1 MTDIAAEDVSGAHRP
16 GAGSAL
22 NPPNGPAG
30 TLPRRDLI
38 ILPLLSLATLI
49 VLLMFSEIGARLYFA
64 EAIDDSCRIHG
75 TAPGETRD
83 LPNCRSQLKLPEGR
97 MATYSYNECGYRTDA
112 PCGPRPAGVARVA
125 LIGSSM
131 VQSYGVSYDEAFATQ
146 AERAL
151 EKSCGRPVQMENLG
165 AVGNSILGM
174 HHQIGEALGLHPD
187 AVVMM
192 VDPFDVWSLSTYP
205 ETTASSAVP
214 QAAPPPEAASPD
226 LVHRVEMAL
235 KSSRAVFL
243 MQHFLF
249 KNRAFYIKAYL
260 LYGDKADFLRSPLTP
275 AWDERLARF
284 ERLAADMAG
293 QAHKAGVPFVLLLGP
308 QQAQAILMSDRHPP
322 AGVDPRA
329 FGRRM
334 AEIAGRHGMILID
347 SAEAFTPV
355 KHPEDDFFPVDGHP
369 DAEGNAVIAHA
380 LVQGLEQGA
389 MAPFAACDASR
400 AAAH

>member
-1 MTDIAAEDVSGAHRP
+1 MTDIAAEAVSGPTPP

-22 NPPNGPAG
+22 NPPQGPAE

-38 ILPLLSLATLI
+38 VLPLLSIATLM
-49 VLLMFSEIGARLYFA
+49 VLLMFSEIGSRLYFA
-64 EAIDDSCRIHG
+64 EAIDDACRIHG

-97 MATYSYNECGYRTDA
+97 MASYSYNECGYRTDA
-112 PCGPRPAGVARVA
+112 PCGPRPAGVGRIA

-151 EKSCGRPVQMENLG
+151 EKSCGRPVQMETMG

-205 ETTASSAVP
+205 DAQPSPAAE
-214 QAAPPPEAASPD
+214 QAATPPDSASHD

-260 LYGDKADFLRSPLTP
+260 LYGDKADFLRPPLAP
-275 AWDERLARF
+275 AWDERLTRF

-293 QAHKAGVPFVLLLGP
+293 QAQKAGVPFVLLLGP
-308 QQAQAILMSDRHPP
+308 QQAQAILMSDKHLP

-334 AEIAGRHGMILID
+334 AEIARRHGMILID

-369 DAEGNAVIAHA
+369 DAAGNAVIAGA
-380 LVQGLEQGA
+380 LVQGLMHGPA
-389 MAPFAACDASR
+389 APFAAC
-400 AAAH
+400 AAAR